1 MLVYLFF
8 VQGFLSSHEL
18 SGVWSHM
25 PGLGLLDWL
34 RGEYETSWGTVDVN
48 DACIIFDFET
58 NDWYMSD
65 PLGFYRYVPI
75 AEIKKEPDGSY
86 IIKIDP
92 EYMLQQTSDYE
103 DTYRVV
109 FLSGSKNKID
119 VNKTDPAKYALTGH
133 GQGEYDKISGPPK
146 PNMADYE
153 VTHTTTDNLKVRITP
168 ELSSRVPAV
177 LEKGTPV
184 QVLEYGP
191 AETISGVT
199 ATWVRILTG
208 DGDTGWCFSAYLEE
222 IKEQTAAVESKDEE
236 SKDAERTADAQ
247 QLSSTVSFLQIV
259 FGGGIIL
266 VILLTV
272 LKLTVLKKK

>member
-1 MLVYLFF
+1 MLLYLFL

-18 SGVWSHM
+18 SGVWRLR
-25 PGLGLLDWL
+25 PGVDWLDWL
-34 RGEYETSWGTVDVN
+34 HGKYETSWGTVDVD

-58 NDWYMSD
+58 NDWYMGD
-65 PLGFYRYVPI
+65 PLGSNKYVPV
-75 AEIKKEPDGSY
+75 AEIRKEPDGSY

-92 EYMLQQTSDYE
+92 EYMLQQTFDYE

-109 FLSGSKNKID
+109 FLSGSKDKID
-119 VNKTDPAKYALTGH
+119 VNKTGTAKYALIDA
-133 GQGEYDKISGPPK
+133 EYYKLSGPPK

-153 VTHTTTDNLKVRITP
+153 ATHTTTDNLKVRITP

-177 LEKGTPV
+177 LEKGTPL

-191 AETISGVT
+191 AETIAGVT
-199 ATWVRILTG
+199 APWVRIVTG

-222 IKEQTAAVESKDEE
+222 IKEQPAAVESKDGE
-236 SKDAERTADAQ
+236 SKDAERTDTADTQ
-247 QLSSTVSFLQIV
+247 QSSSTVSFLQIV

-266 VILLTV
+266 VILLIV